1 MFAWPRSR
9 RNDSI
14 VTKALEPD
22 PIIYLMETISAVTVV
37 EFPAGIRPSVGW
49 VLAQTEASTESRVL
63 ENALAAAAEG
73 LRDREPLP
81 AIEATRRAFR
91 ALGKDPARYRPS
103 ADALARRIR
112 KGEGP
117 PLLDPRVD
125 VGTLVSLETGF
136 SIGVYDADRLEP
148 PLAFR
153 PACAGERYLGIG
165 GIDVNLEGLPV
176 FVDRDGA
183 FGSPYRDSARTA
195 IRPET
200 RTMFFVLYGFA
211 PYPVDGHV
219 LALARE
225 RLTVHLRARILASA
239 LAP

>member
-1 MFAWPRSR
+1 MTK
-9 RNDSI
+9 I
-14 VTKALEPD
+14 GTVTIE
-22 PIIYLMETISAVTVV
+22 
-37 EFPAGIRPSVGW
+37 EFPAGVRPSVGW
-49 VLAQTEASTESRVL
+49 VFARAEASAKSRNL
-63 ENALAAAAEG
+63 EDALAGAAEG
-73 LRDREPLP
+73 LRDREPYP
-81 AIEATRRAFR
+81 AVEATRRAFR
-91 ALGKDPARYRPS
+91 VLGKDPARYRPS

-125 VGTLVSLETGF
+125 IGTLVSLETGF
-136 SIGVYDADRLEP
+136 SIGVYDADRLGP

-153 PACAGERYLGIG
+153 PARAGESYLGIG
-165 GIDVNLEGLPV
+165 GSDVNLEGLPV
-176 FVDRDGA
+176 LVDREGA

-195 IRPET
+195 VRPET
-200 RTMFFVLYGFA
+200 REILFVLYGFA
-211 PYPVDGHV
+211 PYPVDGRV